1 MTQEKWFNKN
11 NYDTLT
17 ATVLVMAGILL
28 AFISYYM
35 TSAVD
40 KADIL
45 DGEIQQQTIRASTTL
60 ATGQLTADYAY
71 NQVFRLWQELD
82 SVTMNAENYEDT
94 NRGDRYADIRDSL
107 IDLSPLLQTPYWD
120 IDAYFEDPVNSPDI
134 RKFEVDTYIEQFEKE
149 RQYVLRTTEIKNYW
163 RSTSGDY
170 LLLTR
175 IIAIGLTLIG
185 ISKTVMNSLNAKFAV
200 TIVIGIV
207 VVWAGFRTYSV
218 WITEPPV
225 LSDEVI
231 DAYAK
236 GQGLFHQFL
245 FQDAIDAY
253 TEAIDA
259 DNTYIDARERRGF
272 TYRELFIDKMLFE
285 GERDLTLIEA
295 GIQDLQ
301 AVVDNGSTGRHVV
314 SQLAEMYFLLGKYDD
329 ARQTSQYGIN
339 TSDDFMHYFD
349 TGLVEIAEGNVDT
362 ARDVYNRGM
371 ERAHTEYSEMVE
383 RLGAPAPDFYFS
395 MNLAMT
401 ELDDL
406 LLCIQQDFCD
416 ETPPRDQL
424 ADNEDV
430 LVANAELATELKELT
445 LAFESNNG
453 EVPEGTTATF
463 SDLKIY
469 DIDNT
474 DNTGPFDWFE
484 TYIVTAE
491 FDYTDMPDD
500 AVVVVKVFLGT
511 NEYLPMRQTFVWDE
525 GKSGTSQIDFLIG
538 REVGDFEV
546 QMFVD
551 GTLVQEGRFT
561 VFR

>member
-1 MTQEKWFNKN
+1 MNQEKWFSKN

-17 ATVLVMAGILL
+17 ATVLVMAGVLL

-35 TSAVD
+35 TAAVD
-40 KADIL
+40 EADIL

-82 SVTMNAENYEDT
+82 AVTVNAENFEET
-94 NRGDRYADIRDSL
+94 NRADRYADIRDSL
-107 IDLSPLLQTPYWD
+107 IDLSLLLQTPYWD

-185 ISKTVMNSLNAKFAV
+185 ISKTVMNSLNAKFLV

-231 DAYAK
+231 DAYAR
-236 GQGLFHQFL
+236 GQGFFHQYL

-253 TEAIDA
+253 TEAIEA
-259 DNTYIDARERRGF
+259 DGTYIDARERRGF
-272 TYRELFIDKMLFE
+272 TYRELFVDKVLLGE
-285 GERDLTLIEA
+285 ERDLSLIEA

-301 AVVDNGSTGRHVV
+301 TVVDNGSTARHVV
-314 SQLAEMYFLLGKYDD
+314 SQLSEMYFLVGNYDS
-329 ARQTSQYGIN
+329 ARQTSQYGID
-339 TSDDFMHYFD
+339 TTDDFMHYFD
-349 TGLVEIAEGNVDT
+349 VGLVEIAEGNIDT
-362 ARDVYNRGM
+362 ARDAYNQGM
-371 ERAHTEYSEMVE
+371 ERARTEYSEMVE
-383 RLGAPAPDFYFS
+383 RLGAPSPDFFFS
-395 MNLAMT
+395 MNLAIT

-416 ETPPRDQL
+416 ETPSRDQL

-430 LVANAELATELKELT
+430 LAANAEIATDLKELT

-453 EVPEGTTATF
+453 EVPDGTPATL
-463 SDLKIY
+463 SDLNIY
-469 DIDNT
+469 NIDNP

-484 TYIVTAE
+484 TIVVTAE
-491 FDYTDMPDD
+491 FDYENMPDD
-500 AVVVVKVFLGT
+500 AVIVVKVFLGT
-511 NEYLPMRQTFVWDE
+511 NEYLPMRQTFIWDE
-525 GKSGTSQIDFLIG
+525 GESGTSQVDFFIG
-538 REVGDFEV
+538 REVGDFEI

-551 GTLVQEGRFT
+551 GSLVQEGRFT